1 MQKNSVVK
9 KFITSVP
16 SSDRVIYLEFNSD
29 NQLVGINFRQGL
41 ESIDYIG
48 WQSNDPVLYA
58 QLNCV
63 STMNQYTTDNY
74 TLGMMAEIL
83 DSFIWSVVNILQYH
97 QDEEYARRTCD
108 KILNNWAE

>member
-1 MQKNSVVK
+1 
-9 KFITSVP
+9 
-16 SSDRVIYLEFNSD
+16 
-29 NQLVGINFRQGL
+29 
-41 ESIDYIG
+41 
-48 WQSNDPVLYA
+48 
-58 QLNCV
+58 
-63 STMNQYTTDNY
+63 MNQYTTDNY